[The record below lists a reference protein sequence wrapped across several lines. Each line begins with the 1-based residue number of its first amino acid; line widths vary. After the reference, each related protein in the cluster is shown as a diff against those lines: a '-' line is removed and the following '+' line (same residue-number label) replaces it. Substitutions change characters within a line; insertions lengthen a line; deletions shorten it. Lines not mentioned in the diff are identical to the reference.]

1 MNYSMIYMSSRFFN
15 ELWMINGPDK
25 NGPEIPRL
33 VNLSAALCRPVV
45 TQVVL
50 NGIRSIRSMSFEGST
65 ALHMACRRRTDST
78 ELVKFLLSKDA
89 DRKAVDS
96 AGKTAL
102 DYAQANEHQ
111 PALKNV
117 IMQ

>member
-15 ELWMINGPDK
+15 ELWMINGHEK
-25 NGPEIPRL
+25 NQPEIPRL

-50 NGIRSIRSMSFEGST
+50 NGIRSIRSMNFEGST

-78 ELVKFLLSKDA
+78 ELVKFLLSKEVDA
-89 DRKAVDS
+89 QATDS
-96 AGKTAL
+96 AGKTAV
-102 DYAQANEHQ
+102 DYARANEHQ
-111 PALKNV
+111 PALKDV
-117 IMQ
+117 FMQ